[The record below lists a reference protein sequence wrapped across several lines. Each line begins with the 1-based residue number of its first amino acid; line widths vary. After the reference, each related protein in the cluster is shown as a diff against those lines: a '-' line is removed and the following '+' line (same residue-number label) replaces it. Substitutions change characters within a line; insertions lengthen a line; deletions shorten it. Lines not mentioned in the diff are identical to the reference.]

1 MTAAL
6 PMDADAVRF
15 GVVIPTYNRADLIAA
30 TLQSVLAQEH
40 PAARI
45 IVVDDGSTDDTVARA
60 RAFAPAV
67 TVLEQTNAGPGA
79 ARNRGIDAADDC
91 DYIAFLDSDDLFLPW
106 TLATYAQALARHGRP
121 AFLLSSAIE
130 FRHDN
135 ELAQLHQQPI
145 STQAFPDY
153 YASSDADY
161 WIGCSVVCV
170 RRDALQAV
178 GAFCPQ
184 RINQEDCDL
193 WLKLGAAPG
202 FVVIH
207 QPTCSG
213 RRWHEQNISHD
224 RTRNLAGV
232 RHLLTQAQT
241 NAYPGGSARQRE
253 RLRILTRH
261 IRPAAVACLRTGQR
275 REAWEL
281 YRASFGWHLRLGR
294 LRFLLGFPWVALVTK
309 LKR

>member
-1 MTAAL
+1 MNAA
-6 PMDADAVRF
+6 AVRF

-30 TLQSVLAQEH
+30 TLQSVLAQEQ

-106 TLATYAQALARHGRP
+106 TLATYAQAIARHDRP
-121 AFLLSSAIE
+121 AFLLSSATE
-130 FRHDN
+130 FRHDD
-135 ELAQLHQQPI
+135 ELAQLRPQPI

-170 RRDALQAV
+170 RRC
-178 GAFCPQ
+178 F
-184 RINQEDCDL
+184 
-193 WLKLGAAPG
+193 
-202 FVVIH
+202 
-207 QPTCSG
+207 
-213 RRWHEQNISHD
+213 
-224 RTRNLAGV
+224 AGS
-232 RHLLTQAQT
+232 R
-241 NAYPGGSARQRE
+241 
-253 RLRILTRH
+253 RIL
-261 IRPAAVACLRTGQR
+261 PAADQ
-275 REAWEL
+275 
-281 YRASFGWHLRLGR
+281 SGR
-294 LRFLLGFPWVALVTK
+294 LRSLAQARHGPRLRGDPSTHLLRPALA
-309 LKR
+309 